1 MTDANLQQLIANCRR
16 YDPVSQKAIYRHF
29 YNYGMTICYRYAQN
43 TEEAREIL
51 NDGFVKAF
59 TKLDKYTDDSS
70 FKGWLSR
77 ILVNTAIDHYRKNQ
91 VRPQTVDLVYAQH
104 VETAASALEE
114 LTAKDL
120 MDLVQKLAPS
130 YRIAFNLHVVEG
142 YSHPEIAEKL
152 GITEGTSK
160 SNLAK
165 ARVKLQSMIQL
176 LEEKKSRYGS

>member
-1 MTDANLQQLIANCRR
+1 MTDTDLQQLIANCRK
-16 YDPVSQKAIYRHF
+16 YDPVSQKKIYRHF

-59 TKLDKYTDDSS
+59 TKLDKYTQGSS

-77 ILVNTAIDHYRKNQ
+77 ILVNTAIDSYRKKQ
-91 VRPQTVDLVYAQH
+91 SRPQTVDLIYAQH
-104 VETAASALEE
+104 VETSASALDE
-114 LTAKDL
+114 LTAKDVL
-120 MDLVQKLAPS
+120 NLVQQLAPS

-142 YSHPEIAEKL
+142 YTHPEIAKKL
-152 GITEGTSK
+152 GISEGTSK

-165 ARVKLQSMIQL
+165 ARVKLKAMLQL
-176 LEEKKSRYGS
+176 LDEKKSKYG